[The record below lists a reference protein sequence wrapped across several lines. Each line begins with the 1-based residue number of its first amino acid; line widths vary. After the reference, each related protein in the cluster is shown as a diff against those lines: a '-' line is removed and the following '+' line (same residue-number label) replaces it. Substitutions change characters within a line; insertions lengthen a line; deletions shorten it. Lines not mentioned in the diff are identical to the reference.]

1 LNDECGRVSDV
12 LFGQSKIT
20 TTADPAILNGWQHRG
35 YNWQASARIDQQL
48 MGGVAVTA
56 GYYRTWYGNFTV
68 TDNLAVSPAN
78 YDPYCITLPVDA
90 RLPGGGGNQVCGLY
104 DLNPSKVGQVNNFV
118 TFASNYGKQTEVYNG
133 GDINLTARLPR
144 GAQFSGGL
152 NVGNSVNG
160 GAVSGASAGIS
171 HINNCDVVPKLDN
184 PSTRFCDAAPKY
196 QARFKMY
203 GTYPLPWDFQISGTF
218 NSLPGVSMLNGNN
231 ITANIVLT
239 NAQIAA
245 SLGRT
250 LASGSTATI
259 ALIQPFT
266 QFEDRLNQLD
276 LRLSK
281 IITVGRRTRIQ
292 ANFDLYNATNAN
304 PVVVANWNYSG
315 NGATYLQPQ
324 QILDARLFKFSGQIT
339 F

>member
-1 LNDECGRVSDV
+1 
-12 LFGQSKIT
+12 
-20 TTADPAILNGWQHRG
+20 WQHRG

-184 PSTRFCDAAPKY
+184 PSTRFCDAAPK
-196 QARFKMY
+196 
-203 GTYPLPWDFQISGTF
+203 
-218 NSLPGVSMLNGNN
+218 
-231 ITANIVLT
+231 
-239 NAQIAA
+239 
-245 SLGRT
+245 
-250 LASGSTATI
+250 
-259 ALIQPFT
+259 
-266 QFEDRLNQLD
+266 
-276 LRLSK
+276 
-281 IITVGRRTRIQ
+281 
-292 ANFDLYNATNAN
+292 
-304 PVVVANWNYSG
+304 
-315 NGATYLQPQ
+315 
-324 QILDARLFKFSGQIT
+324 
-339 F
+339 